1 MAALPECADVGV
13 PSGGNHREGESGK
26 VSDSVT
32 KPELDVDAH
41 IANDGPITDG
51 RTGIREPLPDVAG
64 VDDRDVRGGALSA
77 LGSSLFARF
86 WTTICLS
93 LTGVWVRITAMG
105 YLVYEITDD
114 ELKLGLISFA
124 QAAPILITGPIAGSL
139 LDRIDRRRILMVVQ
153 VVNIVAMSI
162 VAWLVWSDNVEYWHL
177 VMIAIVVGSASGFDW
192 PSRLSMVPLLVKRPQ
207 LQSAVALN
215 AAAFNGSRILGPTI
229 AGWLIGAFGLAACFG
244 FSAAAFIPF
253 TLVLFTLGVATVVT
267 SKPDPGVS
275 ALGTLLE
282 GYRYI
287 LRTPRIRGLLS
298 VDVVPLALGM
308 TYMTMAPAIAR
319 DVLNLGSR
327 GLGLMLAA
335 NGIGSLSGTIAV
347 AMLSGVRHRGRIVIA
362 GVALFGLF
370 LIAFALSSNTHLSF
384 GLMLCLGLCTSTY
397 ATFNDTLVQLETDNA
412 YRGRVLS
419 VYTMLWGLTPI
430 GGLEVGVLSQWI
442 GVQSA
447 LAINGAIILLY
458 VLFLWLRTPVR
469 TID

>member
-1 MAALPECADVGV
+1 MANTRLDTQASVRDEAHGVSEPDVDDKTV
-13 PSGGNHREGESGK
+13 SGGM
-26 VSDSVT
+26 D
-32 KPELDVDAH
+32 
-41 IANDGPITDG
+41 
-51 RTGIREPLPDVAG
+51 
-64 VDDRDVRGGALSA
+64 VDDRDVRSGALGAFKSV
-77 LGSSLFARF
+77 LFARF
-86 WTTICLS
+86 WVTICLS

-124 QAAPILITGPIAGSL
+124 QAAPVLITGPIAGSL
-139 LDRIDRRRILMVVQ
+139 LDRIDRRKILMVVQ
-153 VVNIVAMSI
+153 AVNIVAMSV
-162 VAWLVWSDNVEYWHL
+162 VAWLVWRDHVEYWHL
-177 VMIAIVVGSASGFDW
+177 VVISIIVGSASGFDW
-192 PSRLSMVPLLVKRPQ
+192 PSRLSMVPLLVKRPH

-244 FSAAAFIPF
+244 FSAAAFVPF
-253 TLVLFTLGVATVVT
+253 MLVLFTLGVATAAT
-267 SKPDPGVS
+267 SKPAPGVS
-275 ALGTLLE
+275 ALASLLE

-319 DVLNLGSR
+319 DVLDLGSR
-327 GLGLMLAA
+327 GLGLMLGA

-362 GVALFGLF
+362 GVALFSLF
-370 LIAFALSSNTHLSF
+370 LIAFALSSSTYLSF
-384 GLMLCLGLCTSTY
+384 ALMLCLGLCTSTY

-430 GGLEVGVLSQWI
+430 GGLEVGVLSQWM

-447 LAINGAIILLY
+447 LAINGVLILLY
-458 VLFLWLRTPVR
+458 VVFLWFKTPVR

>member
-1 MAALPECADVGV
+1 MVK
-13 PSGGNHREGESGK
+13 SG
-26 VSDSVT
+26 
-32 KPELDVDAH
+32 VDA
-41 IANDGPITDG
+41 NP
-51 RTGIREPLPDVAG
+51 GIRVEPIDGTSGEAG
-64 VDDRDVRGGALSA
+64 EPGPHEDSSEDEAAGRGPLGALS
-77 LGSSLFARF
+77 SRLFARF
-86 WTTICLS
+86 WSTICLS

-139 LDRIDRRRILMVVQ
+139 LDRIDRRKILIAVQ
-153 VVNIVAMSI
+153 VVNIVAMS
-162 VAWLVWSDNVEYWHL
+162 VAAWLVWSGTVEYWHL
-177 VMIAIVVGSASGFDW
+177 VVIAVVVGGASGFDW
-192 PSRLSMVPLLVKRPQ
+192 PSRLSMVPLLVARKH

-215 AAAFNGSRILGPTI
+215 AAAFNGSRILGPTV

-253 TLVLFTLGVATVVT
+253 TVVLFTLGMATVVT
-267 SKPDPGVS
+267 SKPSPGVS
-275 ALGTLLE
+275 AFATLLE

-319 DVLNLGSR
+319 DVLGLGSR
-327 GLGLMLAA
+327 GLGLMLAV

-347 AMLSGVRHRGRIVIA
+347 ALLSGVRHRGRIVIV
-362 GVALFGLF
+362 GVAFFSLF
-370 LIAFALSSNTHLSF
+370 LIAFALSANTYLSF
-384 GLMLCLGLCTSTY
+384 ALMLCLGLCTSTY
-397 ATFNDTLVQLETDNA
+397 ATFNDTLVQLETDNV

-430 GGLEVGVLSQWI
+430 GGLEVGLLSRWI
-442 GVQSA
+442 GVQFA
-447 LAINGAIILLY
+447 LAINGVAILMY
-458 VLFLWLRTPVR
+458 VMFLWLRTPVR

>member
-1 MAALPECADVGV
+1 MSVEVDTPAADNTHVETGEPAGPPE
-13 PSGGNHREGESGK
+13 
-26 VSDSVT
+26 
-32 KPELDVDAH
+32 VD
-41 IANDGPITDG
+41 DG
-51 RTGIREPLPDVAG
+51 AG
-64 VDDRDVRGGALSA
+64 VDDRDSRSGPLGALS
-77 LGSSLFARF
+77 SSLFARF
-86 WTTICLS
+86 WMTICLS

-114 ELKLGLISFA
+114 EFKLGLISFA

-153 VVNIVAMSI
+153 AVNIVAMSV
-162 VAWLVWSDNVEYWHL
+162 VAWLVWSSSVEYWHL
-177 VMIAIVVGSASGFDW
+177 VVIAIIVGGASGFDW
-192 PSRLSMVPLLVKRPQ
+192 PSRLSMVPLLVSRPQ

-215 AAAFNGSRILGPTI
+215 AAAFNGSRIIGPTI
-229 AGWLIGAFGLAACFG
+229 AGWLIGVFGLAACFG

-253 TLVLFTLGVATVVT
+253 TVVLFTLGVATAVS
-267 SKPDPGVS
+267 SKPTPGVS
-275 ALGTLLE
+275 AFATLLD

-319 DVLNLGSR
+319 DVLDLGSR
-327 GLGLMLAA
+327 GLGLLLAA

-347 AMLSGVRHRGRIVIA
+347 ALLSGVHHRGRIVII
-362 GVALFGLF
+362 GVALFSLF
-370 LIAFALSSNTHLSF
+370 LIAFALSSNIYLSF
-384 GLMLCLGLCTSTY
+384 ALMLGLGLCTSTY

-430 GGLEVGVLSQWI
+430 GGLEVGLVSQWI
-442 GVQSA
+442 GVQAA
-447 LAINGAIILLY
+447 LAINGVLILCY
-458 VLFLWLRTPVR
+458 VLFLWSGTPVR

>member
-1 MAALPECADVGV
+1 M
-13 PSGGNHREGESGK
+13 PSENAGLDASSVRSG
-26 VSDSVT
+26 
-32 KPELDVDAH
+32 
-41 IANDGPITDG
+41 
-51 RTGIREPLPDVAG
+51 PL
-64 VDDRDVRGGALSA
+64 GALS
-77 LGSSLFARF
+77 SRLFARF

-139 LDRIDRRRILMVVQ
+139 LDRIDRRKILIAVQ
-153 VVNIVAMSI
+153 AVNIVAMSV
-162 VAWLVWSDNVEYWHL
+162 VAWLVWSGNVEYWHL
-177 VMIAIVVGSASGFDW
+177 VLIAIVVGSASGFDW
-192 PSRLSMVPLLVKRPQ
+192 PSRLSMVPMLVARRQ

-215 AAAFNGSRILGPTI
+215 AAAFNGSRILGPSI

-253 TLVLFTLGVATVVT
+253 TLVLFTLGTATAVT
-267 SKPDPGVS
+267 SKLAPGVS
-275 ALGTLLE
+275 ALATLLE

-319 DVLNLGSR
+319 DVLDLGSR

-347 AMLSGVRHRGRIVIA
+347 ALLSGVRHRGRIVIT
-362 GVALFGLF
+362 GVAFFALF
-370 LIAFALSSNTHLSF
+370 LLAFSLSTNVYLSF
-384 GLMLCLGLCTSTY
+384 VLMLCLGLCTSTY

-430 GGLEVGVLSQWI
+430 GGLEVGVISRWI
-442 GVQSA
+442 GVQYA
-447 LAINGAIILLY
+447 LTINGVVILLY
-458 VLFLWLRTPVR
+458 VVFLWLRTPVR
-469 TID
+469 AID

>member
-1 MAALPECADVGV
+1 MAKSYVDSDTLAKDDPLPAPGEATEPPAG
-13 PSGGNHREGESGK
+13 RE
-26 VSDSVT
+26 T
-32 KPELDVDAH
+32 
-41 IANDGPITDG
+41 
-51 RTGIREPLPDVAG
+51 TGI
-64 VDDRDVRGGALSA
+64 DDRDARSGPLGA
-77 LGSSLFARF
+77 LGSRLFARF

-139 LDRIDRRRILMVVQ
+139 LDRIDRRKILMAVQ
-153 VVNIVAMSI
+153 VVNILAMSG
-162 VAWLVWSDNVEYWHL
+162 VGWLVWSDNVEYWHL
-177 VMIAIVVGSASGFDW
+177 VVVAIVVGGASGFDW
-192 PSRLSMVPLLVKRPQ
+192 PARLSMVPLLVTRPQ

-215 AAAFNGSRILGPTI
+215 AAAFNGSRIIGPTI

-253 TLVLFTLGVATVVT
+253 TVVLLTLGVATVT
-267 SKPDPGVS
+267 SSRPVPGVS
-275 ALGTLLE
+275 AFATLIE

-319 DVLNLGSR
+319 DVLDLGSR

-347 AMLSGVRHRGRIVIA
+347 ALLSGVRRRGRIVIV
-362 GVALFGLF
+362 GVALFSLC
-370 LIAFALSSNTHLSF
+370 LIAFALSANVYLSF
-384 GLMLCLGLCTSTY
+384 ALMLCLGLCTSTY

-430 GGLEVGVLSQWI
+430 GGLEVGLISQWI
-442 GVQSA
+442 GVQMA
-447 LAINGAIILLY
+447 LAINGALILCY
-458 VLFLWLRTPVR
+458 VVFLWLKTPVR

>member
-1 MAALPECADVGV
+1 MRGDPQGGV
-13 PSGGNHREGESGK
+13 REAPGAVVK
-26 VSDSVT
+26 
-32 KPELDVDAH
+32 
-41 IANDGPITDG
+41 
-51 RTGIREPLPDVAG
+51 IREETESPAPQAAPPSADGAYVESDERDAPGLDEDEAG
-64 VDDRDVRGGALSA
+64 SGALGA
-77 LGSSLFARF
+77 LGSALFTRF

-139 LDRIDRRRILMVVQ
+139 LDRIDRRKIQIAVQ
-153 VVNIVAMSI
+153 LVNIVAMSI
-162 VAWLVWSDNVEYWHL
+162 VAWLVWSDRVEYWHL
-177 VMIAIVVGSASGFDW
+177 VLVAITVGSAAGFDW
-192 PSRLSMVPLLVKRPQ
+192 PSRLSMVPLLVKRSQ

-215 AAAFNGSRILGPTI
+215 AAAFNGSRIIGPTI
-229 AGWLIGAFGLAACFG
+229 AGWLIGGLGLAACFG
-244 FSAAAFIPF
+244 FSAAAFVPF
-253 TLVLFTLGVATVVT
+253 TIVLFTLGVATAVKV
-267 SKPDPGVS
+267 KPTPGVS
-275 ALGTLLE
+275 AFATLIE

-298 VDVVPLALGM
+298 VDIVPLALGM

-319 DVLNLGSR
+319 DVLDLGSR

-335 NGIGSLSGTIAV
+335 NGVGSLSGTITV
-347 AMLSGVRHRGRIVIA
+347 ALLSGVRHRGRIVIF
-362 GVALFGLF
+362 GVALFSLF
-370 LIAFALSSNTHLSF
+370 LIAFALSSNTYLSF
-384 GLMLCLGLCTSTY
+384 ALMLALGLCVSTY
-397 ATFNDTLVQLETDNA
+397 GTLNDTLVQLETDDA

-430 GGLEVGVLSQWI
+430 GGLEVGLLSQWI

-447 LAINGAIILLY
+447 LAINGLLILAY
-458 VLFLWLRTPVR
+458 VFFLWARTLVR